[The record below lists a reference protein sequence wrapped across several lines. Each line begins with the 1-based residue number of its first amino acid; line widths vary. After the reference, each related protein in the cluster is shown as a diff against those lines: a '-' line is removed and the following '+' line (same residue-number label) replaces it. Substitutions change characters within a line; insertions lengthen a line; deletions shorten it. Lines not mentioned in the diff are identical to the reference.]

1 MVNFTEIKTATMDG
15 EQHTV
20 EELTREA
27 IEQGA
32 EAEQIIQDGFI
43 SAMGIVGE
51 SFGAG
56 EIYIPEMLRAA
67 RAMKRGMEVLR
78 PLLVGN
84 KVQTLAWVVIGTV
97 KGDMHDIGK
106 NLVGMMLEGSGFEVV
121 DLGIDVSVDK
131 FVDAVKKYQP
141 RFLAMSAL
149 LTTTMEKMK
158 LVIEEL
164 EAAGLK
170 QDVNI
175 FVGGAPVNQGFADE
189 IGADGFGINAGQ
201 AAEAM
206 KRMLNIKRKEA

>member
-1 MVNFTEIKTATMDG
+1 MANFAEIKEATMIG

-27 IEQGA
+27 IKQGTD
-32 EAEQIIQDGFI
+32 AEQIIQDSFI

-51 SFGAG
+51 KFGAG

-67 RAMKRGMEVLR
+67 RAMKCGMEILK

-84 KVQTLAWVVIGTV
+84 KVQTLAKVVIGTV

-121 DLGIDVSVDK
+121 DLGIDVPVDK
-131 FVDAVKKYQP
+131 FVDAVKQYHP

-164 EAAGLK
+164 EASGLR
-170 QDVNI
+170 QEVNV
-175 FVGGAPVNQGFADE
+175 FVGGAPVSQSFADE

-201 AAEAM
+201 AAELM
-206 KRMLNIKRKEA
+206 KRMLN

>member
-1 MVNFTEIKTATMDG
+1 MANFAEIKEATMIG

-27 IEQGA
+27 IKQGA
-32 EAEQIIQDGFI
+32 EAEQIIQDSFI

-51 SFGAG
+51 KFGAG

-67 RAMKRGMEVLR
+67 RAMKCGMEILK

-84 KVQTLAWVVIGTV
+84 KVQTLAKVVIGTV

-121 DLGIDVSVDK
+121 DLGIDVPVNK
-131 FVDAVKKYQP
+131 FVDAVKQYQP

-149 LTTTMEKMK
+149 LTTTMKQMKM
-158 LVIEEL
+158 VIDEL
-164 EAAGLK
+164 EGAGLR
-170 QDVNI
+170 QGVNV
-175 FVGGAPVNQGFADE
+175 FVGGAPVNQSFADK
-189 IGADGFGINAGQ
+189 IGADGHGINAGQ
-201 AAEAM
+201 AAELM
-206 KRMLNIKRKEA
+206 KKMLN

>member
-1 MVNFTEIKTATMDG
+1 
-15 EQHTV
+15 
-20 EELTREA
+20 
-27 IEQGA
+27 
-32 EAEQIIQDGFI
+32 
-43 SAMGIVGE
+43 MGIVGE
-51 SFGAG
+51 KFGAG

-67 RAMKRGMEVLR
+67 RAMKCGMEILK

-84 KVQTLAWVVIGTV
+84 KVQTLAKVVIGTV

-121 DLGIDVSVDK
+121 DLGIDVPVDK
-131 FVDAVKKYQP
+131 FVDAVKQYHP

-164 EAAGLK
+164 EASGLR
-170 QDVNI
+170 QEVNV
-175 FVGGAPVNQGFADE
+175 FVGGAPVSQSFADE

-206 KRMLNIKRKEA
+206 KRMLN

>member
-1 MVNFTEIKTATMDG
+1 MANFAEIKEATMIG

-27 IEQGA
+27 IKQGA

-43 SAMGIVGE
+43 SAMRIVGE
-51 SFGAG
+51 KFGSG

-67 RAMKRGMEVLR
+67 RAMKCGMEILR

-84 KVQTLAWVVIGTV
+84 KVQTLAKVVIGTV

-121 DLGIDVSVDK
+121 DLGIDVPVDK
-131 FVDAVKKYQP
+131 FVDAVKQYHP

-158 LVIEEL
+158 MVIEAL
-164 EAAGLK
+164 EAADLRQG
-170 QDVNI
+170 VNV
-175 FVGGAPVNQGFADE
+175 FVGGAPVNQGFADD

-206 KRMLNIKRKEA
+206 KRMLI

>member
-1 MVNFTEIKTATMDG
+1 MANFAEIKEATMSG
-15 EQHTV
+15 EQHIV

-27 IEQGA
+27 INQGA

-51 SFGAG
+51 KFGVG

-67 RAMKRGMEVLR
+67 RAMKCGMEILR

-84 KVQTLAWVVIGTV
+84 KVQTLAKVVIGTV

-121 DLGIDVSVDK
+121 DLGIDVPVDK
-131 FVDAVKKYQP
+131 FVDAVKQYHP

-158 LVIEEL
+158 MVIEAL
-164 EAAGLK
+164 EAAGLR
-170 QDVNI
+170 QGVNV

-206 KRMLNIKRKEA
+206 KRMLN